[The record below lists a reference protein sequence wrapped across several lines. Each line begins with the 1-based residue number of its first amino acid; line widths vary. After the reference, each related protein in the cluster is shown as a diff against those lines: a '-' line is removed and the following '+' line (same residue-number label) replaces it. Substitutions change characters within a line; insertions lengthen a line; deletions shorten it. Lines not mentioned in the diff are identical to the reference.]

1 MRLNVYG
8 VKSKE
13 LLNKQIIWG
22 TYSDVQ
28 QKRSERPSDTGV
40 DKNIFS
46 DLKSVDRKDDNLQ
59 SSYTTKEVV
68 SRIWREHLRPRM
80 KLLII
85 AGVAMLLTAATTGA
99 IPLLIQ
105 KAADDLFVNRNL
117 EMLNTITI
125 AVIVVTVFKAIA
137 EYVGKI
143 TIVYL
148 GHRFIAD
155 LRIRMFQHLA
165 RADLSWIEDVHSGR
179 FLSSFLN
186 DANRIRNTA
195 SRTIVGLG
203 ENLAKVIIL
212 SGVMIWMDWRLASL
226 ILICTPVGV
235 LMLRRQRRKMHKSTK
250 KSLQETGDLSAL
262 VTQMLRGIRI
272 VRAYGQEEN
281 EISRAT
287 NVINRTLEFNMRG
300 ARAQAIASPAVEILT
315 GIGFAAAIYYA
326 GTQGLSGRVSFGH
339 FVGFM
344 AAAMLI
350 YQPLK
355 SVATLQTAVQEGVAA
370 ASRVFGIIDKHIQ
383 QVEIENPP
391 PLKIA
396 KGEIVF
402 DNVSFGYVPG
412 QEILKDLTLTI
423 PAGKTVAL
431 VGPSGAGKSTV
442 FNLALRF
449 FTPHKGTI
457 LIDGQDI
464 TQVTMESLRK
474 SIALVT
480 QDPVLFDDT
489 IRANICY
496 GSEDAS
502 PAKIEEAA
510 RAAAADEFIN
520 ALRDGYD
527 TGVGEAGIS
536 LSGGERQR
544 IAIARALLK
553 NAPILL
559 LDEPTSSLDS
569 KAEAKVQHALEKL
582 MEGRTVLMIAHRLST
597 VKQADLIYVIDDG
610 AIVETGRHED
620 LLRSGG
626 HYARLYL
633 TQFDITPPEDPA
645 ARKGL
650 EDEEQIPEK
659 TVTG

>member
-281 EISRAT
+281 EIIRAT

>member
-281 EISRAT
+281 EIIRAT

-633 TQFDITPPEDPA
+633 TQFDITPPQDPA